1 MVTLSEFAIIV
12 ITISLSGVVSPGPLF
27 AANVAYGLKGGIKTG
42 LKMAYGHTVVEL
54 PLVVLLGIGA
64 ISLTTIPQF
73 REITSILGALSLFVF
88 AGIQI
93 KSVIRKPSAIFEG
106 KHGPFLAGIILSGL
120 NPFFLIWW
128 FTIGF
133 KLITD
138 AIILYSF
145 TGIGIMFAFHI
156 WMDYVWL
163 AGTAYVASKG
173 RSVLKSK
180 YYPLLLLALAAVL
193 LYYGV
198 HFTQTGMAVGKQWR

>member
-1 MVTLSEFAIIV
+1 MVTLAEFAIIV
-12 ITISLSGVVSPGPLF
+12 ITISLSGVMSPGPLF

-42 LKMAYGHTVVEL
+42 LKMAYGHTLVEL

-93 KSVIRKPSAIFEG
+93 KSTIKKPSTIFEG

-145 TGIGIMFAFHI
+145 IGIGIMFAFHI
-156 WMDYVWL
+156 WMDYAWICS
-163 AGTAYVASKG
+163 VAFLSSKG
-173 RSVLKSK
+173 KKIISNKKYSIFMIAISGVLV
-180 YYPLLLLALAAVL
+180 YFGIVFLFQA
-193 LYYGV
+193 
-198 HFTQTGMAVGKQWR
+198 TR

>member
-1 MVTLSEFAIIV
+1 MVTLGEFAIMV
-12 ITISLSGVVSPGPLF
+12 VTISVSGVMSPGPLF
-27 AANVAYGLKGGIKTG
+27 AANLAYGLKGGIKTG
-42 LKMAYGHTVVEL
+42 LKIAYGHTVVEL

-73 REITSILGALSLFVF
+73 REIVAIVGALSLFVF

-93 KSVIRKPSAIFEG
+93 RSATKKPAAIFEG

-120 NPFFLIWW
+120 NPFFLVWW

-145 TGIGIMFAFHI
+145 FGIAIMFVFHI
-156 WMDYVWL
+156 WMDYAWL
-163 AGTAYVASKG
+163 CSVGFLSSKG
-173 RSVLKSK
+173 KKIISSRNYKIFMIAISGVLV
-180 YYPLLLLALAAVL
+180 YFGINFLLQA
-193 LYYGV
+193 
-198 HFTQTGMAVGKQWR
+198 RN

>member
-1 MVTLSEFAIIV
+1 MATLVEFAIIV
-12 ITISLSGVVSPGPLF
+12 ITVSLSGVMSPGPLF
-27 AANVAYGLKGGIKTG
+27 AATVAYGLKGGIKTG

-64 ISLTTIPQF
+64 ISLNTVPQF

-93 KSVIRKPSAIFEG
+93 KSTIKKPSAIFEG

-145 TGIGIMFAFHI
+145 IGIGVMFAFHI
-156 WMDYVWL
+156 WMDYAWICS
-163 AGTAYVASKG
+163 VAFLSSKG
-173 RSVLKSK
+173 KKIISNKKYHVFMIAISGVLV
-180 YYPLLLLALAAVL
+180 YFGIVFLLQAI
-193 LYYGV
+193 
-198 HFTQTGMAVGKQWR
+198 H

>member
-1 MVTLSEFAIIV
+1 MVTLAEFAITV
-12 ITISLSGVVSPGPLF
+12 ITISVSGVMAPGPLF

-73 REITSILGALSLFVF
+73 REIISILGALSLFVF

-93 KSVIRKPSAIFEG
+93 KSAIKKPSAIFEG
-106 KHGPFLAGIILSGL
+106 KHGPFLVGIILSGL

-138 AIILYSF
+138 AIILYSLL
-145 TGIGIMFAFHI
+145 GIGIMFAFHI
-156 WMDYVWL
+156 WMDYAWL
-163 AGTAYVASKG
+163 CSVAFFSSKG
-173 RSVLKSK
+173 KRIISNKNYNIFMVAISGVLV
-180 YYPLLLLALAAVL
+180 YFGINFLLQA
-193 LYYGV
+193 G
-198 HFTQTGMAVGKQWR
+198 H

>member
-1 MVTLSEFAIIV
+1 MVTLVEFAIIV
-12 ITISLSGVVSPGPLF
+12 ITISLSGVMSPGPLF

-93 KSVIRKPSAIFEG
+93 KSTIKKPSTIFEG

-145 TGIGIMFAFHI
+145 LGIGVMFAFHI
-156 WMDYVWL
+156 WLDYAWICS
-163 AGTAYVASKG
+163 VAFLSSKG
-173 RSVLKSK
+173 KKIISNKKYSIFMIAISGVLV
-180 YYPLLLLALAAVL
+180 YFGIVFLLQAT
-193 LYYGV
+193 
-198 HFTQTGMAVGKQWR
+198 H

>member
-1 MVTLSEFAIIV
+1 MVTLVEFAIIV
-12 ITISLSGVVSPGPLF
+12 ITISLSGVMSPGPLF

-54 PLVVLLGIGA
+54 PLVVLLGIGV

-88 AGIQI
+88 AGLQI
-93 KSVIRKPSAIFEG
+93 KSIIKKPSTVFEG

-145 TGIGIMFAFHI
+145 VGIGIMFAFHI
-156 WMDYVWL
+156 WMDYVWICS
-163 AGTAYVASKG
+163 VAFLSSKG
-173 RSVLKSK
+173 KKVVSNKKYTIFMIAISGVLV
-180 YYPLLLLALAAVL
+180 YFGIVFLLQV
-193 LYYGV
+193 
-198 HFTQTGMAVGKQWR
+198 MR